1 MIDLKIRKFDVVE
14 LKNRNKAIIL
24 MINKEKSYLAE
35 IIDKEGK
42 SLERKIIIKKEIN
55 RVIYSRNKER

>member
-1 MIDLKIRKFDVVE
+1 MKIRKFDVVE